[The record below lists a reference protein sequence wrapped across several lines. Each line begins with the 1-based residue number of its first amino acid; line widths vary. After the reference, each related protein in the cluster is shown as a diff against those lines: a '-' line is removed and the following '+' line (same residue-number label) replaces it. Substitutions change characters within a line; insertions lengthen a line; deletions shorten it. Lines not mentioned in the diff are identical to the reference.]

1 MGSSSFWLFTLLLL
15 IFAGVTYASYVITGV
30 SKQVAAVGEYVL
42 DTRQRLID
50 LAEDVSDLRS
60 QVQYLYETK
69 RSDRRL

>member
-15 IFAGVTYASYVITGV
+15 ILAGVAYAIYVITGV

-50 LAEDVSDLRS
+50 LVEDVSDVRS
-60 QVQYLYETK
+60 EVQYLCETK
-69 RSDRRL
+69 RSDRRV